1 MENKIRVEN
10 KGLYDHLNK
19 AEAEHNATLEKIDK
33 RQQQTAENIEKTLN
47 AEYDEKKRNYVDSM
61 KPSLEAEYDA
71 KFLEDHQKT
80 IAVHQAKNISLNDDS
95 RKEENDRYEE
105 AIRGMKEKG
114 VEIAVNEVDISDLL
128 EKFDNVVDQELLK
141 LDEEAKKLKL
151 DESDRYKQLL
161 AEKEKILEKAKKSE
175 MQVELISQNLDLMR
189 ENCMQLRKRG
199 LGWLVGDRYSIIVL
213 YTSRNPY
220 KNK

>member
-1 MENKIRVEN
+1 MET

-128 EKFDNVVDQELLK
+128 E
-141 LDEEAKKLKL
+141 
-151 DESDRYKQLL
+151 
-161 AEKEKILEKAKKSE
+161 I
-175 MQVELISQNLDLMR
+175 
-189 ENCMQLRKRG
+189 
-199 LGWLVGDRYSIIVL
+199 
-213 YTSRNPY
+213 
-220 KNK
+220 

>member
-1 MENKIRVEN
+1 M
-10 KGLYDHLNK
+10 L
-19 AEAEHNATLEKIDK
+19 
-33 RQQQTAENIEKTLN
+33 
-47 AEYDEKKRNYVDSM
+47 
-61 KPSLEAEYDA
+61 

-161 AEKEKILEKAKKSE
+161 DRKKKKIL
-175 MQVELISQNLDLMR
+175 
-189 ENCMQLRKRG
+189 RKVTHLFHHLVQSGQCCSMYCHCYCHSYHQCWLALHSR
-199 LGWLVGDRYSIIVL
+199 LG
-213 YTSRNPY
+213 
-220 KNK
+220 

>member
-1 MENKIRVEN
+1 M
-10 KGLYDHLNK
+10 LN
-19 AEAEHNATLEKIDK
+19 
-33 RQQQTAENIEKTLN
+33 
-47 AEYDEKKRNYVDSM
+47 
-61 KPSLEAEYDA
+61 
-71 KFLEDHQKT
+71 FLEDHQKT

-161 AEKEKILEKAKKSE
+161 AEKEKILEKAKK
-175 MQVELISQNLDLMR
+175 VRCKLN
-189 ENCMQLRKRG
+189 
-199 LGWLVGDRYSIIVL
+199 
-213 YTSRNPY
+213 
-220 KNK
+220 